1 MAKRSTVK
9 VPQKSFATREDLQ
22 DFIDREK
29 EWMYTRIVDAIEAA
43 YKAGQIEAHIFEAK
57 IEESMSIISMNSEIQ
72 EWENSLTLAMKWFE
86 ENEHYEK
93 CAKILK
99 LIKNVRTAIL

>member
-1 MAKRSTVK
+1 MAKRSVK
-9 VPQKSFATREDLQ
+9 VPQKSFLTRDDLQ
-22 DFIDREK
+22 NFIDKEK

-43 YKAGQIEAHIFEAK
+43 YKAGQLEAHIFEAK
-57 IEESMSIISMNSEIQ
+57 IEETMSVISMNSEIQ

-86 ENEHYEK
+86 QTEQYEK

-99 LIKNVRTAIL
+99 LITNVRTAIL